1 MSTKA
6 NKLIIAANIA
16 KGDAA
21 IAQDAGK
28 AAREALLS
36 QLNAADDLLGNALL
50 FALKMTAQHGATSAK
65 EVGEFYP
72 RCASPAQYASMFNL
86 GDKVQAIIGV
96 DATLALIDKASEGKG
111 SAFNRAKA
119 ILADI
124 VGQAKTAG
132 VKTLNKSATKMAV
145 KAAIVRVEKKAEE
158 KKIAPKVVGVKTP
171 KPAEGPAALA
181 QAALQSG
188 ASHREVFA
196 ALKLTT
202 QNAKRMGAP
211 EGREAAYHDAMDKLA
226 DACEAWSVFAK

>member
-1 MSTKA
+1 MSKA
-6 NKLIIAANIA
+6 TNNANVSPINP

-21 IAQDAGK
+21 ICADAGK

-36 QLNAADDLLGNALL
+36 QLNTADDLLGNALL
-50 FALKMTAQHGATSAK
+50 FALKMTAQHGATSTK

-72 RCASPAQYASMFNL
+72 RCANPLQYASMFNL

-96 DATLALIDKASEGKG
+96 DATLALIDKAADGKG

-119 ILADI
+119 ALADI
-124 VGQAKTAG
+124 VRQAKTAG
-132 VKTLNKSATKMAV
+132 VKTLNKSAAKLAV
-145 KAAIVRVEKKAEE
+145 KGAIVAVDAKAN
-158 KKIAPKVVGVKTP
+158 APKVVVK
-171 KPAEGPAALA
+171 KSAAPASGPAALA

-211 EGREAAYHDAMDKLA
+211 EGREAAYHEAMDKLA